1 MSSDKDN
8 LLSLFD
14 AVLNERADEEQIR
27 RLDALLAEDP
37 EVVEMYVLYSQQEVD
52 LRHTL
57 KTDCVHAGELSVAP
71 GAALRGPQS
80 FDRRSRSNRLLTA
93 WLASAATLLVAACL
107 VYLVSNRETPLAGN
121 VAEPAPHT
129 ANAAGPAVGEIVQQ
143 APPASPIVTRPK
155 DKPEL
160 GDMLFSRTP
169 VPVAVLTAESEAVW
183 QGPKIFLGQSLREGD
198 AVTLVKGDIRISMGF
213 GAEIAAKG
221 PCALRLVARDRV
233 QLESGEVAV
242 HVADWAHGFTVETP
256 AMDVIDLGTTFVVS
270 ASPDDSAEAS
280 VIKGQIRVSPRK
292 TVGGGPRSVLV
303 SEGESLMVESTGRRK
318 SIETKPEDVID
329 FGIEQ
334 PFRPI
339 GLHNTGYGFAV
350 GDEDPYW
357 RVIKGPEGKF
367 TGPQYAMV
375 CVPDERYMEN
385 NPESSQW
392 VSMVK
397 WREAAPYSTYT
408 FQTTFD
414 LTGFDLS
421 TVQLFGRF
429 LADNGV
435 KEVRVNG
442 QPVMLE
448 SWVDNTPGQLFSQPQ
463 FRTVNVSEG
472 LVEGV
477 NTIELDVWNAIMQ
490 PAEKNKN
497 TPNPMALRVEWEGFG
512 RPKHAEKGAA
522 AEDITAAA
530 TALDI
535 AADQGT
541 EP

>member
-14 AVLNERADEEQIR
+14 AVLNKRADEEQIR
-27 RLDALLAEDP
+27 RLDALLSEDP
-37 EVVEMYVLYSQQEVD
+37 EVVELYVLYSQQEVD
-52 LRHTL
+52 LRHLL
-57 KTDCVHAGELSVAP
+57 KTDCLHAGELTVVP
-71 GAALRGPQS
+71 AATSRTLPLPA
-80 FDRRSRSNRLLTA
+80 RRTRPSRLLTA
-93 WLASAATLLVAACL
+93 LLACAATLLVTTGGLYLINREVTPIDNVVQQSPPADA
-107 VYLVSNRETPLAGN
+107 LVSSLKSKLDVDDILFNRA
-121 VAEPAPHT
+121 PA
-129 ANAAGPAVGEIVQQ
+129 
-143 APPASPIVTRPK
+143 
-155 DKPEL
+155 
-160 GDMLFSRTP
+160 
-169 VPVAVLTAESEAVW
+169 PVAVLTAESDAIW

-256 AMDVIDLGTTFVVS
+256 AMDVVDLGTTFVVS

-292 TVGGGPRSVLV
+292 AIGSAPRSVLV
-303 SEGESLMVESTGRRK
+303 SAGEALMVESSGRRK
-318 SIETKPEDVID
+318 TFESKPADIID
-329 FGIEQ
+329 FGVEQ

-367 TGPQYAMV
+367 KGPQYAMV
-375 CVPDERYMEN
+375 CVPDVRYMAN
-385 NPESSQW
+385 DPGSSQW
-392 VSMVK
+392 VSAVN
-397 WREAAPYSTYT
+397 WREAVPNSKWT

-414 LTGFDLS
+414 LTGFDLA

-429 LADNGV
+429 LADNGIR
-435 KEVRVNG
+435 EVRVNG
-442 QPVMLE
+442 QSVMLE
-448 SWVDNTPGQLFSQPQ
+448 SWVDNTPGQRFDQPQ

-472 LVEGV
+472 LIEGV
-477 NTIELDVWNAIMQ
+477 NTIELDVWNGVMGPVATHG
-490 PAEKNKN
+490 KL
-497 TPNPMALRVEWEGFG
+497 PNPMALRVEWEGFG
-512 RPKHAEKGAA
+512 RPKQDERGEAATGKTSAAPAAGTA
-522 AEDITAAA
+522 AER
-530 TALDI
+530 I
-535 AADQGT
+535 A

>member
-1 MSSDKDN
+1 MSSEKDN
-8 LLSLFD
+8 LLSLFE

-27 RLDALLAEDP
+27 RLDTLLAEDP
-37 EVVEMYVLYSQQEVD
+37 EVVELYVLYSQQEVD
-52 LRHTL
+52 LRHLL
-57 KTDCVHAGELSVAP
+57 KTECVHAGDLSASPVT
-71 GAALRGPQS
+71 ALS
-80 FDRRSRSNRLLTA
+80 AMSRWTRPSRPNRFLPALLA
-93 WLASAATLLVAACL
+93 CAATLLVTTGAIFY
-107 VYLVSNRETPLAGN
+107 VTREQPSVGN
-121 VAEPAPHT
+121 IVHQSPPAEPRL
-129 ANAAGPAVGEIVQQ
+129 
-143 APPASPIVTRPK
+143 ASLK
-155 DKPEL
+155 DKPEF
-160 GDMLFSRTP
+160 GDVLFSRTP
-169 VPVAVLTAESEAVW
+169 SPVAVLTAESGAIW

-256 AMDVIDLGTTFVVS
+256 AMDVVDLGTTFVVS
-270 ASPDDSAEAS
+270 ASPDDSAAAS

-292 TVGGGPRSVLV
+292 TIESAPRSVLV
-303 SEGESLMVESTGRRK
+303 SEGEALRVESTGRRK
-318 SIETKPEDVID
+318 SFVSKPDGTID
-329 FGIEQ
+329 FGVEQ

-357 RVIKGPEGKF
+357 RVTSGPAGKF
-367 TGPQYAMV
+367 KGPQYAMV
-375 CVPDERYMEN
+375 CVPDERYMAN
-385 NPESSQW
+385 DPGSSQW
-392 VSMVK
+392 VSMVN
-397 WREAAPYSTYT
+397 WREATANSKFT
-408 FQTTFD
+408 FETTFD

-448 SWVDNTPGQLFSQPQ
+448 SWVDNTPGQRFDQPQ

-477 NTIELDVWNAIMQ
+477 NTIELDVWNGIMG
-490 PAEKNKN
+490 PVSTHSKL
-497 TPNPMALRVEWEGFG
+497 PNPMALRVEWEGFG
-512 RPKHAEKGAA
+512 RPKQAEKGDAA
-522 AEDITAAA
+522 AENTVAAPAQGGA
-530 TALDI
+530 TERT
-535 AADQGT
+535 T
-541 EP
+541 EL